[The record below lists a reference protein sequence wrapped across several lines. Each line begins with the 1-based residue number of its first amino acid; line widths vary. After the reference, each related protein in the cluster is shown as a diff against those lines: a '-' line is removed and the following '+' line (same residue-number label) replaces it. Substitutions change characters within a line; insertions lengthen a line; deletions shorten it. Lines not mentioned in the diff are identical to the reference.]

1 MREGFIIS
9 KRSHKPH
16 SSLAPCTIPPKRAC
30 AAPYDPGVV
39 HLRIVAP
46 NTQCR
51 HVIDLLENSD
61 SVFNIVHLENVARK
75 PDGDLVLCDV
85 ARRDV
90 SLLVADLRELNVD
103 VDGSIAIEEVDAEIS
118 ALTSNK
124 FRRRRDDVGA
134 DPVVWENVSSRTSEN
149 VELSQSYLIFMTAA
163 MLIAAV
169 GIYFNQPI
177 LIVGAMVVGPDFGP
191 IAGVC
196 VALVNRSRRLVRRSA
211 TALFVGFLVGTAATY
226 AATVVLREVGQI
238 PYSLD
243 FDSHTLVR
251 FISNPDFFSV
261 YVALLA
267 GVVGMLSLT
276 TAKSSA
282 LVGVLISVAT
292 VPAAAN
298 IGVAAAYTD
307 WATAW
312 GATIQLFLNLTSI
325 FAAGLVTLLLQR
337 RIYMRRR
344 LDHLADD
351 DARSAAGLPV
361 GTSRRRH
368 VDPDQEPA
376 AE

>member
-1 MREGFIIS
+1 M
-9 KRSHKPH
+9 
-16 SSLAPCTIPPKRAC
+16 
-30 AAPYDPGVV
+30 
-39 HLRIVAP
+39 
-46 NTQCR
+46 
-51 HVIDLLENSD
+51 
-61 SVFNIVHLENVARK
+61 
-75 PDGDLVLCDV
+75 
-85 ARRDV
+85 
-90 SLLVADLRELNVD
+90 
-103 VDGSIAIEEVDAEIS
+103 
-118 ALTSNK
+118 
-124 FRRRRDDVGA
+124 GA

-298 IGVAAAYTD
+298 IGVAATYTD

>member
-1 MREGFIIS
+1 M
-9 KRSHKPH
+9 
-16 SSLAPCTIPPKRAC
+16 
-30 AAPYDPGVV
+30 V

-46 NTQCR
+46 HAECR
-51 HVIDLLENSD
+51 HVVELLSSSD
-61 SVFNIVHLENVARK
+61 SVFNIVHLEDVATK

-85 ARRDV
+85 TRHDV
-90 SLLVADLRELNVD
+90 SLVVADLRELNVD

-118 ALTSNK
+118 GLTSHA
-124 FRRRRDDVGA
+124 FRRRRDDFAA

-149 VELSQSYLIFMTAA
+149 VEVSQSYILFMVAA
-163 MLIAAV
+163 MLIASV

-191 IAGVC
+191 IAGIC
-196 VALVNRSRRLVRRSA
+196 VALVNRNRHLARRSGA
-211 TALFVGFLVGTAATY
+211 ALFYGFLIGTIVTY
-226 AATVVLREVGQI
+226 LMTVLLQAVGQL
-238 PYSLD
+238 PETLN
-243 FDSHTLVR
+243 FEAHTLVR

-276 TAKSSA
+276 TAKSSV

-292 VPAAAN
+292 VPAASN
-298 IGVAAAYTD
+298 IGVAAAYAD

-312 GATIQLFLNLTSI
+312 GATVQLVINLASI
-325 FAAGLVTLLLQR
+325 MIAGLITLLLQR

-344 LDHLADD
+344 LAHLSDG
-351 DARSAAGLPV
+351 ARRTAGLPI
-361 GTSRRRH
+361 GRSRRAD
-368 VDPDQEPA
+368 VDPDEEPA

>member
-1 MREGFIIS
+1 VFATV
-9 KRSHKPH
+9 P
-16 SSLAPCTIPPKRAC
+16 APPEAGHTIRA
-30 AAPYDPGVV
+30 VV

-46 NTQCR
+46 NAACR
-51 HVIDLLENSD
+51 HVLDLLENSE
-61 SVFNIVHLENVARK
+61 SAFNIVHFEGVARK
-75 PDGDLVLCDV
+75 PDGDLVLADV
-85 ARRDV
+85 ARKDV
-90 SLLVADLRELNVD
+90 SLLVADLRELDVD

-118 ALTSNK
+118 KISEDA
-124 FRRRRDDVGA
+124 FRHRRDDFGS

-149 VELSQSYLIFMTAA
+149 VELSYSYLIFMTAA
-163 MLIAAV
+163 MLIASV

-196 VALVNRSRRLVRRSA
+196 VAIVNRSRKLVRRSA
-211 TALFVGFLVGTAATY
+211 AALFIGFLVGTVVTY
-226 AATVVLREVGQI
+226 LMTLLLREVGQI
-238 PYSLD
+238 PETIN
-243 FDSHTLVR
+243 FDSHSLVR

-261 YVALLA
+261 YVALAA

-292 VPAAAN
+292 VPAASN

-312 GATIQLFLNLTSI
+312 GATAQLMLNLTSI
-325 FAAGLVTLLLQR
+325 FVAGLLTLTLQR

-344 LDHLADD
+344 RIHLSDG
-351 DARSAAGLPV
+351 ARGPAGLPI
-361 GTSRRRH
+361 GQSRRADI
-368 VDPDQEPA
+368 DPDQEPA

>member
-1 MREGFIIS
+1 M
-9 KRSHKPH
+9 
-16 SSLAPCTIPPKRAC
+16 
-30 AAPYDPGVV
+30 V

-51 HVIDLLENSD
+51 HVLDLLEATD
-61 SVFNIVHLENVARK
+61 SVFNVVHLEGVASK
-75 PDGDLVLCDV
+75 PKGDLVLCDV
-85 ARRDV
+85 MRREV
-90 SLLVADLRELNVD
+90 SLVIADLRELNVD
-103 VDGSIAIEEVDAEIS
+103 VDGSIALEEIDAEIS
-118 ALTSNK
+118 AIASHANQ
-124 FRRRRDDVGA
+124 RRRNDLGA

-149 VELSQSYLIFMTAA
+149 VDLSQSYLIFMVLA

-177 LIVGAMVVGPDFGP
+177 LIIGAMVVGPDFGP

-196 VALVNRSRRLVRRSA
+196 VALVNRNRALVRRSGD
-211 TALFVGFLVGTAATY
+211 ALFYGFVLGIIATY
-226 AATVVLREVGQI
+226 LMTMFLKAIGQLPETI
-238 PYSLD
+238 N
-243 FDSHTLVR
+243 FDSHSLVR

-261 YVALLA
+261 YVALAA

-292 VPAAAN
+292 VPAASN

-312 GATIQLFLNLTSI
+312 GATVQLLLNLSSI
-325 FAAGLVTLLLQR
+325 FVAGLITLLIQR
-337 RIYMRRR
+337 RIYMNRR
-344 LDHLADD
+344 LQHLSD
-351 DARSAAGLPV
+351 RSRLPAGLPI
-361 GTSRRRH
+361 GSSRRAAF
-368 VDPDQEPA
+368 DATDEPD

>member
-1 MREGFIIS
+1 M
-9 KRSHKPH
+9 
-16 SSLAPCTIPPKRAC
+16 
-30 AAPYDPGVV
+30 V

-51 HVIDLLENSD
+51 HVLDLLENSD

-75 PDGDLVLCDV
+75 PEGDLVLCDV

-118 ALTSNK
+118 ALTSNT

-211 TALFVGFLVGTAATY
+211 TALFVGFLVGTVATY
-226 AATVVLREVGQI
+226 VATVVLREVGQI
-238 PYSLD
+238 PESID

-261 YVALLA
+261 YVALA
-267 GVVGMLSLT
+267 
-276 TAKSSA
+276 
-282 LVGVLISVAT
+282 
-292 VPAAAN
+292 
-298 IGVAAAYTD
+298 
-307 WATAW
+307 
-312 GATIQLFLNLTSI
+312 
-325 FAAGLVTLLLQR
+325 R
-337 RIYMRRR
+337 RGGRHAQPHHGQVERPRRRPDLGRDRPRGGEHRRRRR
-344 LDHLADD
+344 LHRLGARPGERPSSCSSTSPRSSSPASSRSCSSAGSTCAVASITSADD

-361 GTSRRRH
+361 GTSRRATSIPTRSRRRSRAGA
-368 VDPDQEPA
+368 EGRA
-376 AE
+376 AH

>member
-1 MREGFIIS
+1 MPEGSIIS
-9 KRSHKPH
+9 KSSHDTH
-16 SSLAPCTIPPKRAC
+16 RSLAIAAPC
-30 AAPYDPGVV
+30 PYDPGVV

-46 NTQCR
+46 NAQCR
-51 HVIDLLENSD
+51 HVVDLLEHSD
-61 SVFNIVHLENVARK
+61 SVFNIVHLEDVATK
-75 PDGDLVLCDV
+75 PSGDLVLCDV

-118 ALTSNK
+118 GLTSNA
-124 FRRRRDDVGA
+124 FRRRRDDFGS

-149 VELSQSYLIFMTAA
+149 VELSHSYLTFMTAA
-163 MLIAAV
+163 MLIASV

-191 IAGVC
+191 IAGIC
-196 VALVNRSRRLVRRSA
+196 VAVVNRSRELVRRSA
-211 TALFVGFLVGTAATY
+211 TALFVGFLVGTIVTYMAT
-226 AATVVLREVGQI
+226 LFLKEIGQI
-238 PYSLD
+238 PESIN
-243 FDSHTLVR
+243 FDSHSLVR

-261 YVALLA
+261 YVALAA

-292 VPAAAN
+292 VPAASN

-312 GATIQLFLNLTSI
+312 GATVQLALNLTSI
-325 FAAGLVTLLLQR
+325 FLAGLITLTLQR
-337 RIYMRRR
+337 RIYMKRRR
-344 LDHLADD
+344 LHLSDT
-351 DARSAAGLPV
+351 ARLPAGLPI
-361 GTSRRRH
+361 GKSRRAT

>member
-1 MREGFIIS
+1 
-9 KRSHKPH
+9 
-16 SSLAPCTIPPKRAC
+16 
-30 AAPYDPGVV
+30 VV

-46 NTQCR
+46 HAECR
-51 HVIDLLENSD
+51 HVVELLSSSD
-61 SVFNIVHLENVARK
+61 SVFNIVHLEDVATK

-85 ARRDV
+85 TRHDV
-90 SLLVADLRELNVD
+90 SLVVADLRELNVD

-118 ALTSNK
+118 GLTSHA
-124 FRRRRDDVGA
+124 FRRRRDDFAA

-149 VELSQSYLIFMTAA
+149 VEVSQSYILFMVAA
-163 MLIAAV
+163 MLIASV

-191 IAGVC
+191 IAGIC
-196 VALVNRSRRLVRRSA
+196 VALVNRNRHLARRSGA
-211 TALFVGFLVGTAATY
+211 ALFYGFLIGTIVTY
-226 AATVVLREVGQI
+226 LMTVLLQAVGQL
-238 PYSLD
+238 PETLN
-243 FDSHTLVR
+243 FEAHTLVR

-276 TAKSSA
+276 TAKSSV

-292 VPAAAN
+292 VPAASN
-298 IGVAAAYTD
+298 IGVAAAYAD

-312 GATIQLFLNLTSI
+312 GATVQLVINLASI
-325 FAAGLVTLLLQR
+325 MIAGLITLLLQR

-344 LDHLADD
+344 LAHLSDG
-351 DARSAAGLPV
+351 ARRTAGLPI
-361 GTSRRRH
+361 GRSRRAD
-368 VDPDQEPA
+368 VDPDEEPA

>member
-1 MREGFIIS
+1 
-9 KRSHKPH
+9 
-16 SSLAPCTIPPKRAC
+16 
-30 AAPYDPGVV
+30 VV
-39 HLRIVAP
+39 HLRIVVPHAER
-46 NTQCR
+46 R
-51 HVIDLLENSD
+51 HVVELLENSD
-61 SVFNIVHLENVARK
+61 SVFNIVHLENVATK

-85 ARRDV
+85 ARAEV
-90 SLLVADLRELNVD
+90 SLVVADLRELDVD

-118 ALTSNK
+118 GLTSNA
-124 FRRRRDDVGA
+124 FRRRRDDIAA

-149 VELSQSYLIFMTAA
+149 VELSQSYIVFMVAA

-191 IAGVC
+191 IAGFC
-196 VALVNRSRRLVRRSA
+196 VAVVNRNRRLARRSA
-211 TALFVGFLVGTAATY
+211 AALLYGFLIGTIVTY
-226 AATVVLREVGQI
+226 AMTILLRQVGQLPETI
-238 PYSLD
+238 N
-243 FDSHTLVR
+243 FDAHTLVR

-261 YVALLA
+261 YVALAA

-312 GATIQLFLNLTSI
+312 GATVQLGINLASI
-325 FAAGLVTLLLQR
+325 MAAGLVTLTLQR
-337 RIYMRRR
+337 RAYMRRR
-344 LDHLADD
+344 RAHLSAG
-351 DARSAAGLPV
+351 ARRTAGLPI
-361 GTSRRRH
+361 GRSRRAH
-368 VDPDQEPA
+368 ADPDEEPA